1 MKQKG
6 MTSNEKKT
14 IILCALALFILG
26 GCQMGKSQNPSE
38 MDPKDLPEGRAFE
51 DEFTRSCIQSTEEG
65 SPGYYCLLAKNG
77 KWKSAIPKER
87 LTNDLDYTSK
97 DNFESFIFTVWEEGK
112 DTSAMVDV
120 KFYSFYKPGEVDAK
134 KNSLRSNIDL
144 PLTFEETSGDNQ
156 TYYLAPF
163 EKTLDSETLNEKY
176 GIAAYIQKENEAGGI
191 YVIYSIY
198 CEANCE
204 DTKKEELKEAYDWM
218 LTIKFSDDE
227 GAT

>member
-1 MKQKG
+1 MKK
-6 MTSNEKKT
+6 TT
-14 IILCALALFILG
+14 IILCAFALFILG
-26 GCQMGKSQNPSE
+26 GCQMGKSQKPSD

-51 DEFTRSCIQSTEEG
+51 DEFTRSLIQSAEEI
-65 SPGYYCLLAKNG
+65 SPGYYPFLAKNG
-77 KWKSAIPKER
+77 KWKSAFPKEG

-97 DNFESFIFTVWEEGK
+97 DNFESFIFTDWEEGK

-120 KFYSFYKPGEVDAK
+120 KFYSFYEPGDVDAK

-144 PLTFEETSGDNQ
+144 PLTFEEISGDNQ

-163 EKTLDSETLNEKY
+163 EKALDSETFNEKY

-198 CEANCE
+198 CEENCE

-227 GAT
+227 GDT